1 MIFANSTPLRVG
13 MSGTFDGARYRVA
26 GRVVMGMDDGGETYY
41 WNEFNLV
48 SDGRE
53 SATLVFEETERGG
66 TWRLFTLFEPEYP
79 MTAADAATRRVG
91 DQLNLDGHDVR
102 VTLVD
107 ESRVYQIEGEAHEG
121 VEIGDVAHYF
131 NAETTNRMLV
141 VSWTGDEVEYYR
153 GVTLTS
159 GRIASAFNLQI
170 ERFNRPSPSGVGSFL
185 SSGSFLNDAP
195 SAPGLLMKIIGVFLV
210 IVISLASYASCRS
223 SGRRAAVVKTSAPA
237 APLKVG
243 SVGKLGDKTWYLV
256 GHAVVE
262 IAQVG
267 RVFDRHEFCL
277 SDEERNEAMLVYG
290 LKPGEREWTLFTPLK
305 PSSPLSPQQ
314 AAALRKGAE
323 VNVDGYVAPVTELFQ
338 STIRQLEGPGM
349 PDWKSG
355 AVSYG
360 FNAQTNSIL
369 LLARWNETGITFH
382 RGLPLRAKEVTAAFG
397 PEPAKWDGGVHL

>member
-1 MIFANSTPLRVG
+1 MSFANQTPLRIG
-13 MSGTFDGARYRVA
+13 MKATFNGTRYRLA

-48 SDGRE
+48 NDGGE

-107 ESRVYQIEGEAHEG
+107 ESRVYEIEGEAPEG

-131 NAETTNRMLV
+131 NAEAPNRMLV

-153 GVTLTS
+153 GVTLKDGTV
-159 GRIASAFNLQI
+159 ASAFNLTV
-170 ERFNRPSPSGVGSFL
+170 ERFRGPSRSAAGSAFFSARSALNETPST
-185 SSGSFLNDAP
+185 
-195 SAPGLLMKIIGVFLV
+195 PGAVMKIIGVFLV
-210 IVISLASYASCRS
+210 IVISLAAYASCRS
-223 SGRRAAVVKTSAPA
+223 SSRRAGVVKTSAPA
-237 APLKVG
+237 APLTVG
-243 SVGKLGDKTWYLV
+243 SVGKLNDKTWNLV

-267 RVFDRHEFCL
+267 RVFDRHEYRL
-277 SDEERNEAMLVYG
+277 ADDERNEALLVYG
-290 LKPGEREWTLFTPLK
+290 LKPGERAWTLFTPLQ
-305 PSSPLSPQQ
+305 PLSSLAPQQ
-314 AAALRKGAE
+314 AALLRVGVL
-323 VNVDGYVAPVTELFQ
+323 VNLDGYVAPVTELFQ
-338 STIRQLEGPGM
+338 STIRQIEGPGFT
-349 PDWKSG
+349 DWKTG

-360 FNAQTNSIL
+360 FSAQTNSIL
-369 LLARWNETGITFH
+369 LLARWDETGIAFH
-382 RGLPLRAKEVTAAFG
+382 RGLPLQTKEVTAAFG
-397 PEPAKWDGGVHL
+397 PKPAK